1 MKRTAHH
8 RLLMILTVF
17 SLFFGAG
24 NLIFPPFLA
33 AQAGQNTLAA
43 MAGFCLTAVG
53 FPCWGSWPSPGQV
66 ICTGWPPGTPAFAA
80 VFPLLI
86 YLAIGPGLAIPRTAS
101 TSFEMV
107 AQAALEGSTR
117 LPLWQ
122 LAYSLVFFAV
132 AG

>member
-24 NLIFPPFLA
+24 NLIFPRFLA
-33 AQAGQNTLAA
+33 AQAGQNTWPA

-53 FPCWGSWPSPGQV
+53 FPVLGVMAVTRAGDLHRLASRV
-66 ICTGWPPGTPAFAA
+66 HPAFAA

-86 YLAIGPGLAIPRTAS
+86 
-101 TSFEMV
+101 
-107 AQAALEGSTR
+107 
-117 LPLWQ
+117 
-122 LAYSLVFFAV
+122 
-132 AG
+132 